1 MNQENL
7 NKKVTKSKKLSRR
20 NFLGTT
26 ATAAAAFTIIP
37 RSVMG
42 GKGYTAPSDLINV
55 AGIGI
60 GSQGGG
66 DIQQICTPDVP
77 IERPQRNPNGTP
89 MTKEQI
95 AEREARMAERMKQNP
110 PQGGAPGQG
119 GQRPGAQGRQPD
131 PNAPMQMGAA
141 GGGRV
146 IKLANIYALCD
157 VDSGYAGHIFKGYP
171 KAKIYSDWR
180 EMLDKEKS
188 IDAVVIG
195 TPDHN
200 HAPIAAAFMRAK
212 KHIYVEKPMA
222 KTIVECRKLAEIA
235 RETGVV
241 TQMGNQGHATE
252 GTRKTVEWIQS
263 GVIGLVREVQ
273 LSTNRPIGVW
283 PQGDMKRPAGVAAPK
298 TLNYD
303 VWLGPAPNKPY
314 NPDTLH
320 FYWRGLWDYGTGA
333 MGDMGAHIFDAPIW
347 ALNLGMP
354 TKIQATSSPYS
365 TDYMPLCEVITY
377 EFPARGYMPAVKV
390 QWCDGGLRPT
400 RPEGLEA
407 GRAMRDATYYGDK
420 GILCHGS
427 HGAMPELIPANNDF
441 KGPDPWIPRTGNIFE
456 DWIDAIKNGKKS
468 CNDFS
473 ISSKLTEIMLLT
485 NIAVKNQ
492 RANITLEYDPVNMK
506 ITNLPDANNL
516 FHYEYR
522 SGWSL

>member
-1 MNQENL
+1 MNNL
-7 NKKVTKSKKLSRR
+7 NHLKKNSGKKGLSRR

-26 ATAAAAFTIIP
+26 AAAAAGLTIIP
-37 RSVMG
+37 RHVMG
-42 GKGYTAPSDLINV
+42 GPGYRAPSDTVNV
-55 AGIGI
+55 AGIGV
-60 GSQGGG
+60 GAQGGG
-66 DIQQICTPDVP
+66 DIQQICTPENPVV
-77 IERPQRNPNGTP
+77 RPQRNSNGTAL
-89 MTKEQI
+89 TKEQI
-95 AEREARMAERMKQNP
+95 AAQEARRAQMMANRPQGQGA
-110 PQGGAPGQG
+110 PQGGF
-119 GQRPGAQGRQPD
+119 
-131 PNAPMQMGAA
+131 NANATVQMGAA
-141 GGGRV
+141 GQGRS
-146 IKLANIYALCD
+146 INLANIYALCD
-157 VDSGYAGHIFKGYP
+157 VDSEYAGYLFKGYP

-180 EMLDKEKS
+180 EMLEKEKS

-222 KTIVECRKLAEIA
+222 KTIFEVRQLAKLAK
-235 RETGVV
+235 ETGVV

-252 GTRKTVEWIQS
+252 GTRRTVEWIQS

-273 LSTNRPIGVW
+273 LSTNRPMGFW
-283 PQGDMKRPAGVAAPK
+283 PQGDIPRPAGVPVPK
-298 TLNYD
+298 NLNYD
-303 VWLGPAPNKPY
+303 VWLGPAPKKDY

-365 TDYMPLCEVITY
+365 TDYMPLCESVTY

-390 QWCDGGLRPT
+390 QWCDGGLRPV
-400 RPEGLEA
+400 RPAELEA

-420 GILCHGS
+420 GIICHAS
-427 HGAMPELIPANNDF
+427 HGAMPELIPANTDF
-441 KGPDPWIPRTGNIFE
+441 KGPDPWLPRTGNIFE

-468 CNDFS
+468 CNDFE
-473 ISSKLTEIMLLT
+473 ISSRLTEIMLLT

-492 RANITLEYDPVNMK
+492 RANITLEYDAANMK
-506 ITNLPDANNL
+506 ITNLPAANDL
-516 FHYEYR
+516 FQYEYR
-522 SGWSL
+522 TGWSL